1 MADNEERPPLSPD
14 GRDNSGDAGR
24 QDEATRVVPAGAGSE
39 RQEPS
44 NDLNNPSTEEILDVR
59 LSAHGGGRRGGGGG
73 GGRRRSAYATRDLTQ
88 GNISKNLWFLAWPQ
102 MIEGTLNMLD
112 RVADLFWA
120 GRFFGFHALGGLTVA
135 QLYTNLVMTG
145 RMGLDMGMQAMIA
158 RAIGANRIQLANH
171 VALQAFTITGVFSL
185 LMVVIGVTFTD
196 FLLRIMGV
204 SQEVIDV
211 AGVYMQIQFIGFAGQ
226 AFRMM
231 TGGAL
236 QAAGDPLT
244 PMKATSISRLAH
256 IVLTPVL
263 IFGWGW
269 FPQYDLAGAALA
281 NVFAQSLGVAWN
293 AQALF
298 RGTSR
303 LHLSLRNYYIDFP
316 LLARLVRI
324 GAPAS
329 GTGMERSIVHLLLA
343 RLVTPFGDVAL
354 AAYGITRNLEMFT
367 AMGSMGL
374 GRASGTLVGQNL
386 GAGNV
391 DRAKKTILWAIVY
404 ITAIRGSIA
413 ILLLLFPALFI
424 SIFNSD
430 PELME
435 VAIWWVRIQALSG
448 LVMGS
453 GMVFQQSFNVAGDT
467 LAPMVVTFISMVGVE
482 LPLAFALSQW
492 TPMGQYGIPL
502 AITVAMVVRT
512 AVYFPYFLGGRWSR
526 VKVIE

>member
-1 MADNEERPPLSPD
+1 MANNGEHPPLSPD
-14 GRDNSGDAGR
+14 GGGDREDTGR
-24 QDEATRVVPAGAGSE
+24 QEEATRVASTGGSE
-39 RQEPS
+39 RRGRDEDLS
-44 NDLNNPSTEEILDVR
+44 NATTEEILDVQ
-59 LSAHGGGRRGGGGG
+59 LKAHGGGGRGGGG

-88 GNISKNLWFLAWPQ
+88 GSISRNLWFLAWPQ

-120 GRFFGFHALGGLTVA
+120 GRFLGFHAVAGLAIA

-145 RMGLDMGMQAMIA
+145 RMGLDTGMQAMIA
-158 RAIGANRIQLANH
+158 RAIGANRPQLANH
-171 VALQAFTITGVFSL
+171 VALQAFTITGLFSI
-185 LMVVIGVTFTD
+185 LMATVGFLFTD
-196 FLLRIMGV
+196 FLLGIMGV
-204 SQEVIDV
+204 SQDVVEV
-211 AGVYMQIQFIGFAGQ
+211 ASAYMRIQFIGFGGQ

-231 TGGAL
+231 TGSAL
-236 QAAGDPLT
+236 QAAGDPMT
-244 PMKATSISRLAH
+244 PMKATTISRVAH
-256 IVLTPVL
+256 IILTPVL
-263 IFGWGW
+263 FLGLGW

-281 NVFAQSLGVAWN
+281 NVIAQALGVAWN
-293 AQALF
+293 TQALF

-303 LHLSLRNYYIDFP
+303 LHLSLRNYYVDFP
-316 LLARLVRI
+316 LLVRLVRI

-391 DRAKKTILWAIVY
+391 ERARKTILWAICY
-404 ITAIRGSIA
+404 ITVIRGSLA
-413 ILLLLFPALFI
+413 ILLLIFPALFI

-467 LAPMVVTFISMVGVE
+467 VAPMVVTFIAMVAVE

-492 TPMGQYGIPL
+492 TPMGQFGIPL

-512 AVYFPYFLGGRWSR
+512 AVYFPYFLKGRWTR
-526 VKVIE
+526 VKVMD

>member
-1 MADNEERPPLSPD
+1 
-14 GRDNSGDAGR
+14 
-24 QDEATRVVPAGAGSE
+24 
-39 RQEPS
+39 
-44 NDLNNPSTEEILDVR
+44 
-59 LSAHGGGRRGGGGG
+59 
-73 GGRRRSAYATRDLTQ
+73 
-88 GNISKNLWFLAWPQ
+88 
-102 MIEGTLNMLD
+102 ML
-112 RVADLFWA
+112 
-120 GRFFGFHALGGLTVA
+120 
-135 QLYTNLVMTG
+135 
-145 RMGLDMGMQAMIA
+145 
-158 RAIGANRIQLANH
+158 
-171 VALQAFTITGVFSL
+171 
-185 LMVVIGVTFTD
+185 FTD

-204 SQEVIDV
+204 SQDVIDV
-211 AGVYMQIQFIGFAGQ
+211 AGVYMQIQFIGFGGQ

-244 PMKATSISRLAH
+244 PMKATTISRLAH
-256 IVLTPVL
+256 LVLTPLL

-281 NVFAQSLGVAWN
+281 NVLAQSLGVAWN

-303 LHLSLRNYYIDFP
+303 LHLSLRNYYVDFP
-316 LLARLVRI
+316 LLIRLVRI

-329 GTGMERSIVHLLLA
+329 GTGMERSIVHLLLG

-354 AAYGITRNLEMFT
+354 AAYGLTRNLEMFT

-391 DRAKKTILWAIVY
+391 DRARQTILWAIVY

-413 ILLLLFPALFI
+413 VLLMLFPALFI

-435 VAIWWVRIQALSG
+435 VAVWWVRIQALSG

-467 LAPMVVTFISMVGVE
+467 VAPLVVTFISMVGVE

-512 AVYFPYFLGGRWSR
+512 AVYVPYFLGGRWSR
-526 VKVIE
+526 VKVLE